1 MTGSGN
7 AAGAVHT
14 MYPAGPKEPVYY
26 ASLARDSEACR
37 ERLVAT
43 LWGVFSARE
52 NLPGTGSQPSPGAP
66 LPLQIAA
73 GPLGRPQLLVGGIP
87 GPGISFSEGGGNVWA
102 ALCGIRSEVGIDV
115 AGAAEFT
122 GDYPVDRV
130 FLPEELQH
138 ALKLTAGDPA
148 AACALLWSVKEA
160 FVKAL
165 GCAFHHVEPR
175 QVRVYPPAAQAQDGY
190 DFPVALSAE
199 VPPHWNPSSSR
210 PSSVRARPLGQM
222 WLSIAQLSRRPASHE

>member
-1 MTGSGN
+1 MTEQDN
-7 AAGAVHT
+7 VAGAVHT
-14 MYPAGPKEPVYY
+14 MYPAGPKGPVCY

-43 LWGVFSARE
+43 LWEAFSARE
-52 NLPGTGSQPSPGAP
+52 NPGCQSSAGVP
-66 LPLQIAA
+66 LPIQVVA

-87 GPGISFSEGGGNVWA
+87 GPGISFSEGGGKVWA
-102 ALCGIRSEVGIDV
+102 ALCGARSEVGIDV
-115 AGAAEFT
+115 AGAEEFT

-138 ALKLTAGDPA
+138 ALGLTNGDRA

-165 GCAFHHVEPR
+165 GCAFHRVEPR

-190 DFPVALSAE
+190 DFPVALSTGTSQQFQ
-199 VPPHWNPSSSR
+199 PSASL
-210 PSSVRARPLGQM
+210 PTWVRSRPLGQM
-222 WLSIAQLSRRPASHE
+222 WLSIAQLDRRPAAHE

>member
-1 MTGSGN
+1 MTGPGN
-7 AAGAVHT
+7 AAGVVHT
-14 MYPAGPKEPVYY
+14 MYPAGQKDPVYY

-37 ERLVAT
+37 ERLIAT
-43 LWGVFSARE
+43 LWGVFSALEKPGRQTSTE
-52 NLPGTGSQPSPGAP
+52 ATLPVQVV
-66 LPLQIAA
+66 A

-87 GPGISFSEGGGNVWA
+87 GPGVSFSEGGGKVWA
-102 ALCGIRSEVGIDV
+102 ALCEARSEVGIDV
-115 AGAAEFT
+115 AGAEEFP

-175 QVRVYPPAAQAQDGY
+175 QVRVYPPATQTQDGY

-199 VPPHWNPSSSR
+199 VPPQWNPSSSR

-222 WLSIAQLSRRPASHE
+222 WLSIAQLNRRPASHE